1 MKEIWYCF
9 EGPNPEYFDSEET
22 ALLAY
27 KKWCEVNEEEFD
39 LSVFY
44 ECYGPLVRLENVF
57 WTKEN
62 IDKYDPR

>member
-1 MKEIWYCF
+1 MKEIWCCF

-39 LSVFY
+39 MYIFY
-44 ECYGPLVRLENVF
+44 KCYGTTKL

-62 IDKYDPR
+62 IDEYEPDVEEEV